1 MRSVTAAYRR
11 IIASGESRNFLITVN
26 MTLADNTRLTLT
38 EEDIWADSFG
48 IDTASSG
55 KNTFD
60 IGSAVIGMCKF
71 QINNFDEKFNRYDFF
86 SATAVVWVKLIGD
99 DTYYRL
105 GFYTVDDPKYVGP
118 LISLEL
124 LNNMWKFDVPL
135 SEAGVVFPTTMGQA
149 VARVCAYCGVSL
161 ATQTFHGYNFVL
173 DKAPDQNMNCRELL
187 QYIAMI
193 GCNFCDIDDAGSL
206 RLKWYDTASR
216 PSDNLDGGTFYT
228 NTTPY
233 SDGDVADGGNFI
245 NYQHGANYDGGS
257 FTDNPNVA
265 YFTRN
270 FNTEIGTDEITVT
283 GVKITINDTEYMIGE
298 RGYVL
303 DLKENPLVNED
314 NVNTVLN
321 LIWDVLKDFRM
332 RTFNATTLPDLSV
345 EIGDC
350 CVVKDL
356 HGNYIV
362 SYVTNNSFR
371 FADYQVSLGAISPAR
386 TLVKRYSKS
395 VQAAVEVARQ
405 KVNEQL
411 STYDLAVQTMNSLAI
426 NAMGAYYDYEDLA
439 TGGRVYYLS
448 NMPIEKDEDGHCSFT
463 TNSSV
468 FKTTGDGLF
477 VSVDGGRTWTNG
489 YNTHTGELIV
499 NVLYTIGL
507 HADWIN
513 AGTLTVGGN
522 GTKPTIRVL
531 DSSNNVVCTINSDG
545 IIMGKGYI
553 ASSDYAE
560 KNPVGTFS
568 RRGMK
573 IDVTNKFIKS
583 PHFAFND
590 DGAYIDGEVN
600 AESGHI
606 GAAVIDT
613 TSLKVVGDLTMYNGT
628 LDGYETEEFTFVP
641 YDYRLAT
648 DFQFKFSKET
658 YDEDVSCQIILH
670 QNDTDTLVW
679 NGIIY
684 LSWTTIFSGTLSH
697 LIGQNEDEYYTVR
710 IYVRGEGQATVNC
723 SVYNAILGY
732 IGEGGIRGIFSGVL
746 DGYLDNC
753 VGMYKGE
760 LDCPKGKVGN
770 LFITGNKEIHAED
783 KIDITITDS
792 EDESEYGNIWAN
804 SPGEGFAVYIRNNET
819 VSEGTRVGF
828 DFSTRHG
835 YSGIDPQSGQS
846 VDYYR
851 PIISRHYKDLRG
863 HNIWDEAMWESAFV
877 IGADISPGTP
887 LDVDI
892 KFYIVTE

>member
-1 MRSVTAAYRR
+1 MGVYT
-11 IIASGESRNFLITVN
+11 I
-26 MTLADNTRLTLT
+26 
-38 EEDIWADSFG
+38 EEPLHSD
-48 IDTASSG
+48 
-55 KNTFD
+55 
-60 IGSAVIGMCKF
+60 V
-71 QINNFDEKFNRYDFF
+71 
-86 SATAVVWVKLIGD
+86 
-99 DTYYRL
+99 
-105 GFYTVDDPKYVGP
+105 

-124 LNNMWKFDVPL
+124 INNMWKFEVPL
-135 SEAGVVFPTTMGQA
+135 AEAGVVFPTTMGQA
-149 VARVCAYCGVSL
+149 VSRICSYCGVSL
-161 ATQTFHGYNFVL
+161 ATPTFHGYNFVL
-173 DKAPDQNMNCRELL
+173 DKSPDQNMNCREFL

-206 RLKWYDTASR
+206 RLKWYDTVSR

-228 NTTPY
+228 NSTPY

-257 FTDNPNVA
+257 FADNPNVA

-513 AGTLTVGGN
+513 TGTLTVGGN

-560 KNPVGTFS
+560 KSPVGPLS
-568 RRGMK
+568 RAGMK
-573 IDVTNKFIKS
+573 IDVNNKFIKT
-583 PHFAFND
+583 PHFAIDVND
-590 DGAYIDGEVN
+590 GITMDKGTIKSANYSYNSGHFANAGMMIDLINRFIRSKFFAFDDNGAYINGQIEAN
-600 AESGHI
+600 SGNI
-606 GAAVIDT
+606 GAAEIDED
-613 TSLKVVGDLTMYNGT
+613 SLTVKGNFDLFSGNLAGRESFEFKLRPYEYKMAEDFAVQFSRQSSEGSRIACGIWLYEHDEFVRNIWYGT
-628 LDGYETEEFTFVP
+628 LDYQ
-641 YDYRLAT
+641 RNI
-648 DFQFKFSKET
+648 
-658 YDEDVSCQIILH
+658 VS
-670 QNDTDTLVW
+670 
-679 NGIIY
+679 
-684 LSWTTIFSGTLSH
+684 SSLSH
-697 LIGQNEDEYYTVR
+697 LVGQEDGNYYLVR
-710 IYVRGEGQATVNC
+710 AEVDGDTGVDNVKVSLYQV
-723 SVYNAILGY
+723 ILGY
-732 IGEGGIRGIFSGVL
+732 IGNGGIKGMFSGIME
-746 DGYLDNC
+746 GYLNDV

-770 LFITGNKEIHAED
+770 LLITGNKEIHAED
-783 KIDITITDS
+783 KIDITITDH
-792 EDESEYGNIWAN
+792 EDDSNYGSIWAN

-887 LDVDI
+887 LDVDV